1 MKLLIRQALIAS
13 ANAPHHNTIQDILI
27 TGDTIAQIAPHI
39 DTDADKTLEAEGL
52 IVSQGWVD
60 PFAHFCDPG
69 FEHRETLESG
79 AAAAAAGGYTRMMLL
94 PNTKPV
100 ADNKAAI
107 TYLLNKSQSLPVHIH
122 PLGALTRAT
131 EGKELAEMYDMH
143 QNGATAFSDGLYPVQ
158 QPGIL
163 LKALQYVKAFEGVVV
178 QMPVDKS
185 IGVHGLMNEGIIS
198 TQMGLPGIP
207 ALAEEIMV
215 KRDLDLLRYT
225 QSKLHFTGIST
236 AKSLQ
241 LIQEARKEGWNVT
254 CSVTPY
260 HLLFCDEDLQ
270 QYNTLLKVN
279 PPLRSAADRA
289 ALQQGIVDGSIDC
302 IATHHLPQHSDQKVC
317 EFEYAAWGMI
327 GLQTSFAIINQLFPD
342 LAAGRLAQLFS
353 DNARNIFTL
362 PATNIKEG
370 EKAELSFFSKKGA
383 TILTSTNNLS
393 KSQNSPLLNHSLTG
407 KVWGTFV
414 KGNFNTY

>member
-13 ANAPHHNTIQDILI
+13 ANAPHHNTIQDLLI
-27 TGDTIAQIAPHI
+27 VGDTIAQIAPHI
-39 DTDADKTLEAEGL
+39 DSDADKTLESEGL

-60 PFAHFCDPG
+60 PFAHCCDPG

-79 AAAAAAGGYTRMMLL
+79 AAAAAAGGYTRILLL

-107 TYLLNKSQSLPVHIH
+107 SYVLNKSFSLPIHIH
-122 PLGALTRAT
+122 PLGALTRGT
-131 EGKELAEMYDMH
+131 EGKELADMYDMH
-143 QNGATAFSDGLYPVQ
+143 QNGATAFSDGLQAVQ

-163 LKALQYVKAFEGVVV
+163 LKALQYVKAFEGVVI

-185 IGVHGLMNEGIIS
+185 IGAHGLMNEGIIS

-207 ALAEEIMV
+207 SLAEEIMV

-302 IATHHLPQHSDQKVC
+302 IATHHLPQHTDQKAC

-342 LAAGRLAQLFS
+342 LSAERLSQLFS
-353 DNARNIFTL
+353 NNARNIFAL
-362 PATNIKEG
+362 PATHIQEG
-370 EKAELSFFSKKGA
+370 EKAELTLFSKQGN
-383 TILTSTNNLS
+383 TTLTPTNNLS
-393 KSQNSPLLNHSLTG
+393 KSQNSPLINHSLPG

-414 KGNFNTY
+414 KGNFYQQ

>member
-27 TGDTIAQIAPHI
+27 AGDTIAQIAPHI
-39 DTDADKTLEAEGL
+39 DTDADKILESDGL
-52 IVSQGWVD
+52 TVSQGWVD
-60 PFAHFCDPG
+60 SFTHFCDPG

-79 AAAAAAGGYTRMMLL
+79 ATAAAAGGYTRILLL

-100 ADNKAAI
+100 ADNKSAI
-107 TYLLNKSQSLPVHIH
+107 SYLLNKSNSLPIHIH

-131 EGKELAEMYDMH
+131 EGKELAEMYDMY
-143 QNGATAFSDGLYPVQ
+143 QNGASAFTDGLHSVQ

-163 LKALQYVKAFEGVVV
+163 LKALQYVKAFDGVVI

-185 IGVHGLMNEGIIS
+185 IGAHGLMNEGIIS

-236 AKSLQ
+236 AKSLA

-302 IATHHLPQHSDQKVC
+302 IATHHLPQHTDQKVC

-342 LAAGRLAQLFS
+342 LSAERLAQLFS
-353 DNARNIFTL
+353 ENARNIFAL
-362 PATNIKEG
+362 PATNIREG
-370 EKAELSFFSKKGA
+370 EKAELTLFSKHG
-383 TILTSTNNLS
+383 TTSLTPSNNLS
-393 KSQNSPLLNHSLTG
+393 KSQNSPLMNHSLPG

-414 KGNFNTY
+414 KGKFFTF

>member
-13 ANAPHHNTIQDILI
+13 ANAPHHNTTQDILI
-27 TGDTIAQIAPHI
+27 SGDTIAQIAPHI
-39 DTDADKTLEAEGL
+39 DTDADKTLEAPGL
-52 IVSQGWVD
+52 MVSPGWVD
-60 PFAHFCDPG
+60 PFSHFCDPG

-79 AAAAAAGGYTRMMLL
+79 AAAAAAGGYTRIMLL
-94 PNTKPV
+94 PNTKPIT
-100 ADNKAAI
+100 DNKAAI
-107 TYLLNKSQSLPVHIH
+107 TYLQNKSLSLPIHIH

-131 EGKELAEMYDMH
+131 EGKELADMYDMH
-143 QNGATAFSDGLYPVQ
+143 QNGATAFSDGLHAVQ

-163 LKALQYVKAFEGVVV
+163 LKALQYVKAFEGVVI

-185 IGVHGLMNEGIIS
+185 IGAHGLMNEGIIS

-270 QYNTLLKVN
+270 LYNTLLKVN

-302 IATHHLPQHSDQKVC
+302 IATHHLPQHSDQKAC
-317 EFEYAAWGMI
+317 EFEYAGWGMI
-327 GLQTSFAIINQLFPD
+327 GLQTSFAIINHLFPD
-342 LAAGRLAQLFS
+342 LSAASIAQLFS
-353 DNARNIFTL
+353 ENARNIFAL
-362 PATNIKEG
+362 PATHIAEG
-370 EKAELSFFSKKGA
+370 ERAELSLFSKQGST
-383 TILTSTNNLS
+383 TITPANNLS
-393 KSQNSPLLNHSLTG
+393 KSQNSPLMNHTLPG

-414 KGNFNTY
+414 KGQYNQQ

>member
-13 ANAPHHNTIQDILI
+13 ANAPHHNTIQDLLI
-27 TGDTIAQIAPHI
+27 VGDTIAQIAPHI
-39 DTDADKTLEAEGL
+39 DTDAEKTLEAEGL

-60 PFAHFCDPG
+60 PFAHCCDPG

-79 AAAAAAGGYTRMMLL
+79 AAAAAAGGYTRILLL

-107 TYLLNKSQSLPVHIH
+107 SYVLNKSFSLPIYIH

-131 EGKELAEMYDMH
+131 EGKELADMYDMH
-143 QNGATAFSDGLYPVQ
+143 QNGATAFSDGLQAVQ

-163 LKALQYVKAFEGVVV
+163 LKALQYVKAFEGVVI

-185 IGVHGLMNEGIIS
+185 IGAHGLMNEGIIS

-207 ALAEEIMV
+207 SLAEEIMV

-241 LIQEARKEGWNVT
+241 LIQEARNEGWNVT

-302 IATHHLPQHSDQKVC
+302 IATHHLPQHTDQKTC

-342 LAAGRLAQLFS
+342 LSAERLSQLFS
-353 DNARNIFTL
+353 NNARNIFAL
-362 PATNIKEG
+362 PATHIQEG
-370 EKAELSFFSKKGA
+370 EKAELTLFSKQGN
-383 TILTSTNNLS
+383 TTLTPTNNLS
-393 KSQNSPLLNHSLTG
+393 KSQNSPLINHSLPG

-414 KGNFNTY
+414 KGNFYQL